1 MGFKYLKMSKMNNF
15 KNIKVLSA
23 ILIFATLAFNSGC
36 KKLLDQKPEDALTRD
51 EFFKT
56 QSDAESAIA
65 GVYDALQ
72 SCVTQFLYW
81 GETRGDLVTVTAN
94 DDNTY
99 PYFQLIENFR
109 PISNWTTIYTMIGR
123 ANIVIESVPGIPE
136 IDASFTQQES
146 DAIVSE
152 ARFQRALGYFYLV
165 RTFKDVP
172 LVLNAPSNDDVDY
185 RIPKSPA
192 SVILKQIEEDL
203 AFADQHIPVKYL
215 REIETRGRATKG
227 AVNALQADVFLWQA
241 KYTEAAAA
249 AKKVIDNKT
258 IYQLVPGDE
267 WFNIFAKK
275 NTTEGIMEIQ
285 FDYTLNENN
294 NLKGIANNF
303 NMNTG
308 LRTIFLGELDEL
320 RGLNRTYRE
329 SGGSQYWKYRGLTID
344 NVERPTNDPNFI
356 VYRLADVM
364 LMRAEALAHL
374 GFAEKTEAI
383 ALINDIRNRVRLLP
397 YDSIDGNIETPLL
410 IDMIMK
416 ERAMELAM
424 EGKRWFDL
432 VRVATNDNRP
442 EFLVNNVVNS
452 RTVGERSLIR
462 ARIIDPRSWYLPIL
476 KDELDKNPN
485 LVQNP
490 FYR

>member
-1 MGFKYLKMSKMNNF
+1 MLLLTIM
-15 KNIKVLSA
+15 VL
-23 ILIFATLAFNSGC
+23 ATGC
-36 KKLLDQKPEDALTRD
+36 KKLLDQKPKDALTRA

-56 QSDAESAIA
+56 EADAEAAIA
-65 GVYDALQ
+65 GVYDGLQ
-72 SCVTQFLYW
+72 GCVTQFQNW
-81 GETRGDLVTVTAN
+81 GENRGDLVSVTAN

-99 PYFQLIENFR
+99 PYFQLFENFR
-109 PISNWTTIYTMIGR
+109 PISNWNTVYLMLAR
-123 ANIVIESVPGIPE
+123 ANIVIESVPAIPGI
-136 IDASFTQQES
+136 DDGFTQKES
-146 DAIVSE
+146 DAIVAE
-152 ARFQRALGYFYLV
+152 ARFLRALGYFYLV

-172 LVLNAPSNDDVDY
+172 LVLDAPSNDDVDF
-185 RIPKSPA
+185 RVPKSA
-192 SVILKQIEEDL
+192 SSLILQKIEQDL
-203 AFADQHIPVKYL
+203 TFADQHILVSYP

-227 AVNALQADVFLWQA
+227 AVNALQTDVYLWQA

-249 AKKVIDNKT
+249 AKKVIDNSAL
-258 IYQLVPGDE
+258 YQLVPGAD
-267 WFNIFAKK
+267 WFAVFSKK
-275 NTTEGIMEIQ
+275 NTTEGVFEVQ

-294 NLKGIANNF
+294 SLKSVANLF
-303 NMNTG
+303 NMNSVLKT
-308 LRTIFLGELDEL
+308 LFTGELDEL

-329 SGGSQYWKYRGLTID
+329 SGASQYWKYRGLTTD

-374 GFAEKTEAI
+374 GFDEKTQAI
-383 ALINDIRNRVRLLP
+383 ALVNQVRDRVRLDP
-397 YDSIDGNIETPLL
+397 YDSVDGNIETTLL
-410 IDMIMK
+410 MDIIMK
-416 ERAMELAM
+416 ERAMELAG

-442 EFLVNNVVNS
+442 DFLVNSVVNS
-452 RTVGERSLIR
+452 RTVGERAIVR

>member
-1 MGFKYLKMSKMNNF
+1 MNTF
-15 KNIKVLSA
+15 KNIRIPSA
-23 ILIFATLAFNSGC
+23 VILLCTLALATGC
-36 KKLLDQKPEDALTRD
+36 KKLLDQKPKDALTRD

-56 QSDAESAIA
+56 QSDAEAAIA
-65 GVYDALQ
+65 GVYDAMQ
-72 SCVTQFLYW
+72 NCVTQFLYW

-99 PYFQLIENFR
+99 PYYQLFENYR
-109 PISNWTTIYTMIGR
+109 PICNWTNIYTMIGR
-123 ANIVIESVPGIPE
+123 ANIVIESVPGIPA

-172 LVLNAPSNDDVDY
+172 LVLQAPSNDDVNY
-185 RIPKSPA
+185 RISKSSA
-192 SVILKQIEEDL
+192 ADILKQIEADL
-203 AFADQHIPVKYL
+203 TYADQHIPVSYL

-227 AVNALQADVFLWQA
+227 AVNALQADVYLWQA

-249 AKKVIDNKT
+249 TKKVTDNT
-258 IYQLVPGDE
+258 TQYRLVSGDE
-267 WFNIFAKK
+267 WFDIFSKK
-275 NTTEGIMEIQ
+275 NTTEGIFEIQ

-294 NLKGIANNF
+294 NLKGVAGNF
-303 NMNTG
+303 NMNTN
-308 LRTIFLGELDEL
+308 LKTVFLAEVDNL
-320 RGLNRTYRE
+320 RGLNHTYRE
-329 SGGSQYWKYRGLTID
+329 SGGNQYWKFRGLTID

-374 GFAEKTEAI
+374 GFNEKTEAI
-383 ALINDIRNRVRLLP
+383 ALINAVRNRVRLAP
-397 YDSIDGNIETPLL
+397 YDSIDGNVEKTLL
-410 IDMIMK
+410 IEMIMK
-416 ERAMELAM
+416 ERSMELAG

-432 VRVATNDNRP
+432 VRVATNDNNAD
-442 EFLVNNVVNS
+442 FLVNSVVNS
-452 RTVGERSLIR
+452 RTVGERALIR

>member
-1 MGFKYLKMSKMNNF
+1 MNNL
-15 KNIKVLSA
+15 KNISVKSTMLLLSMIVL
-23 ILIFATLAFNSGC
+23 ATGC
-36 KKLLDQKPEDALTRD
+36 KKLLDQKPKDALTRA

-56 QSDAESAIA
+56 EADAEAAIA
-65 GVYDALQ
+65 GVYDGLQ
-72 SCVTQFLYW
+72 GCVTQFQNW
-81 GETRGDLVTVTAN
+81 GENRGDLVSVTAN

-99 PYFQLIENFR
+99 AYFQLFENFR
-109 PISNWTTIYTMIGR
+109 PISNWNTVYLMIAR
-123 ANIVIESVPGIPE
+123 TNIVIESVPAIPGI
-136 IDASFTQQES
+136 DDGFTQKES
-146 DAIVSE
+146 DAIVAE
-152 ARFQRALGYFYLV
+152 ARFLRALGYFYLV

-172 LVLNAPSNDDVDY
+172 LVLDAPSNDDVNF
-185 RIPKSPA
+185 RVPKSA
-192 SVILKQIEEDL
+192 AALILQKIEDDL
-203 AFADQHIPVKYL
+203 TFADQNIPVSYP

-227 AVNALQADVFLWQA
+227 AVNSLQADVYLWQA
-241 KYTEAAAA
+241 KYAQAAAA
-249 AKKVIDNKT
+249 GKKVIDNS
-258 IYQLVPGDE
+258 ILYQLVPGAD
-267 WFNIFAKK
+267 WFTIFSKK
-275 NTTEGIMEIQ
+275 NTTEGIFEIQ

-294 NLKGIANNF
+294 SLKSVASLF
-303 NMNTG
+303 NMNGVLKT
-308 LRTIFLGELDEL
+308 LFTGELDEL

-329 SGGSQYWKYRGLTID
+329 SGASQYWKYRGLTTD

-374 GFAEKTEAI
+374 GFDEKTQAI
-383 ALINDIRNRVRLLP
+383 ALINQVRDRVRLDP
-397 YDSIDGNIETPLL
+397 YDSIDGNIETTLL
-410 IDMIMK
+410 MDIIMK
-416 ERAMELAM
+416 ERAMELAC

-442 EFLVNNVVNS
+442 EFLVNSVVNS
-452 RTVGERSLIR
+452 RTVGERAIVR

>member
-1 MGFKYLKMSKMNNF
+1 MSNMNTF
-15 KNIKVLSA
+15 KNIKILSA
-23 ILIFATLAFNSGC
+23 IVLFSTIALATGC
-36 KKLLDQKPEDALTRD
+36 KKLLDQKPKDALTRD

-72 SCVTQFLYW
+72 ACVTQFLYW

-94 DDNTY
+94 DDSTY

-109 PISNWTTIYTMIGR
+109 PISNWTPIYTMIGR
-123 ANIVIESVPGIPE
+123 ANIVIESVPGIPAN
-136 IDASFTQQES
+136 DASFTQQES
-146 DAIVSE
+146 DAIVAE

-172 LVLNAPSNDDVDY
+172 LVLQAPSNDDVNY
-185 RIPKSPA
+185 RIPKSSA
-192 SVILKQIEEDL
+192 AIILKQIEEDL
-203 AFADQHIPVKYL
+203 AFADKYIPVSYV
-215 REIETRGRATKG
+215 RDIETRGRATKG
-227 AVNALQADVFLWQA
+227 AVNSLQADVFLWQA
-241 KYTEAAAA
+241 KYAEAAAA
-249 AKKVIDNKT
+249 AKKVLDNKVQ
-258 IYQLVPGDE
+258 YQLVPGDE
-267 WFNIFAKK
+267 WFSIFSKK
-275 NTTEGIMEIQ
+275 NTSEGIMEIQ
-285 FDYTLNENN
+285 FDYTINENN
-294 NLKGIANNF
+294 NLKGLAGTF
-303 NMNTG
+303 NMNTA
-308 LRTIFLGELDEL
+308 LRTIFLAEVDDL

-329 SGGSQYWKYRGLTID
+329 SGGNQFWKYRGLTID
-344 NVERPTNDPNFI
+344 NIERPTNDPNFI
-356 VYRLADVM
+356 LYRLPDVM

-374 GFAEKTEAI
+374 GFNEKTEAI
-383 ALINDIRNRVRLLP
+383 ALINEVRNRVRLAP
-397 YDSIDGNIETPLL
+397 YDTIDGNIETLL
-410 IDMIMK
+410 LMDIIMK

-432 VRVATNDNRP
+432 VRVSTNDNRP
-442 EFLVNNVVNS
+442 EFLVNSVVNS